1 MTLPVWTTAC
11 PDWRERIK
19 SGRSLV
25 PCGALFPDEA
35 AKGLAVFRSL
45 KVPDVGHPENLRDEF
60 GGPIAPTVGDIA
72 APWMLDL
79 AEVVHGAYNAET
91 GERLI
96 REIFV
101 MVPKKNWK
109 SGLVAMLITSLQIRN
124 WRPSNEAAVIAPT
137 KEGADNVF
145 KPMRDAIVADAELS
159 ALFHI
164 QPIMRTVK
172 HRTTGMTCR
181 VYAAD
186 TDTVAGKVWAYVA
199 FEELW
204 LLAKR
209 HRAADMM
216 LEALGGQASRPE
228 GLVLTITTQSDEEP
242 VGAFKA
248 KLDFARKVRD
258 GVIDAPWFLPLIYEW
273 PEDMLKSKAYADPE
287 NFHLVNPG
295 WGKSVDPVD
304 FNRKFEEAREG
315 GSESL
320 RLFFAKRLNVPASET
335 AGGAWSGAEFW
346 QQCGDRALTFEIML
360 ERCEVMTLGI
370 DGGGLDDLLG
380 LTVIGRERDT
390 GQWLWWAHAWAHPIV
405 LERRKD
411 IASKLRDLAASGDL
425 TIVKSVGDD
434 VEELVAIVVRV
445 RAAGLLPEKSGIGVD
460 PAGVATI
467 LDALDA
473 LELPEGCV
481 VGVRQGS
488 VTLNGPI
495 KLTERKLAGGGIT
508 HCDQDLMLWCVGNAK
523 VEAHGNAILIT
534 KSASGSAKIDPLMA
548 GFSAVY
554 LMSMNPEGRGS
565 MNDWLSRPVVVGR
578 A

>member
-11 PDWRERIK
+11 KDWRERIK

-79 AEVVHGAYNAET
+79 AEVVHGAYEVET
-91 GERLI
+91 GERHI
-96 REIFV
+96 REVFV
-101 MVPKKNWK
+101 MLPKKNWK
-109 SGLVAMLITSLQIRN
+109 SGFVAMLLLSLKMRN
-124 WRPSNEAAVIAPT
+124 WRPSSAAGVIAPT
-137 KEGADNVF
+137 KEGARHVF
-145 KPMRDAIVADAELS
+145 DPLAGAIRVDPELN

-164 QPIMRTVK
+164 QPIMRTVT
-172 HRTTGMTCR
+172 HRTTGMTLEVC
-181 VYAAD
+181 AAN
-186 TDTVAGKVWAYVA
+186 TDTVAGKIWAHVA
-199 FEELW
+199 FDELW

-209 HRAADMM
+209 AHAADMM
-216 LEALGGQASRPE
+216 LEALGGQQSRPE

-242 VGAFKA
+242 VGVFKD

-273 PEDMLKSKAYADPE
+273 PEDMLKSRAYADPE

-295 WGKSVDPVD
+295 WGRSVDPVAL
-304 FNRKFEEAREG
+304 NRAFQEAREA
-315 GSESL
+315 GSEKL
-320 RLFFAKRLNVPASET
+320 RLFFTKHLNVPSSENI
-335 AGGAWSGAEFW
+335 GGAWSGAEFW
-346 QQCGDRALTFEIML
+346 QQCGDRTLTLDAIL
-360 ERCEVMTLGI
+360 DRCEVVTIGI

-380 LTVIGRERDT
+380 LTVIGRERGT

-434 VEELVAIVVRV
+434 VDELVAIVVRV
-445 RAAGLLPEKSGIGVD
+445 RAARLLPEKSGIGVD

-473 LELPEGCV
+473 LELSEGCV

-554 LMSMNPEGRGS
+554 LMSLNPAAVAGKHQMFVLG
-565 MNDWLSRPVVVGR
+565 
-578 A
+578 